1 MPTLRAPDGPEADGH
16 LGGRYRLGKVIGGG
30 GGGTVH
36 EGSDLLLRRPV
47 AIKEIRLPPMGS
59 AAARE
64 LAEQRVMREARAAA
78 RLRHPGLVAVYD
90 VVQAEGRSWIV
101 MEYVDGVPLSQLV
114 RDFGRLAP
122 ERVARIGVT
131 LAYALEA
138 AHRAGVVHRDV
149 KPGNVL
155 VTADGQSRLTDFGI
169 AVSRGDSTLTG
180 AGTLVG
186 SPAYIAPERV
196 RGARAVYASDVW
208 GLGAT
213 LFTAVEG
220 APPFEAEGLL
230 PLLAAVVENRRR
242 PFIHAGSLRDVI
254 DSMLD
259 ADPGR
264 RPSLSQIR
272 SHLHEVLDGLAPAV
286 NGRRGRGRRAA
297 ALRRPSR
304 PHETGRPD
312 PWLEL
317 LADSHRLEPAD
328 GAGQDFAAD
337 ELAESGVNVDVS
349 DPVGLP
355 EAGEVGAL
363 TADETAER
371 LTDDESVDTGGAGD
385 AGDWSDLSDRD
396 GLAEPGDTAQR
407 NEVTTLEAEAEA
419 EADRDADLGG
429 RGEGDGTSV
438 LEAAAEPA
446 GVGGS
451 RTTPIARAGNRRRPR
466 RRTLLI
472 AAAALVALAAVGTP
486 LGLALAG
493 NGGPAPTAA
502 LAGPKPS
509 IASSG
514 QISSG
519 TPTPPAGSSSP
530 SGPASSVA
538 GPSSAGV
545 PATDA
550 APGQSD
556 DTSLGTLIPTSTAP
570 AQPPTGSTTRSGL
583 SGWSVAVPSDWP
595 TAPRGADRLVFA
607 PASGYPELLVEAQA
621 AAGSSAIGAWRSLE
635 GSVQATSPGYHLL
648 SIRPADG
655 GDGANAAVYEFTFT
669 SGGRTIHVLDLGV
682 IRNGHGYALRWR
694 MPQDAWTSQQAQMRQ
709 IFATFRPGP

>member
-78 RLRHPGLVAVYD
+78 RLRHPGLVTVYD
-90 VVQAEGRSWIV
+90 VLQAEGRSWIV

-155 VTADGQSRLTDFGI
+155 VTADGESRLTDFGI

-259 ADPGR
+259 ADPVR
-264 RPSLSQIR
+264 RPSLAQVR
-272 SHLHEVLDGLAPAV
+272 SHLHEVLDGLTPAA
-286 NGRRGRGRRAA
+286 NGRRGRTRRAA
-297 ALRRPSR
+297 VLRRPYR
-304 PHETGRPD
+304 PRETGRPD
-312 PWLEL
+312 PWLDL
-317 LADSHRLEPAD
+317 LADSHRLAPAD
-328 GAGQDFAAD
+328 GAGQDLAPDEFAEGGGSA
-337 ELAESGVNVDVS
+337 DVS
-349 DPVGLP
+349 DLAGAP
-355 EAGEVGAL
+355 EAAEVGTL
-363 TADETAER
+363 TADDNAE
-371 LTDDESVDTGGAGD
+371 LAAAHSPD
-385 AGDWSDLSDRD
+385 AGGDVDAYDQGDIPDPD
-396 GLAEPGDTAQR
+396 GFAEPGDTAR
-407 NEVTTLEAEAEA
+407 RDEITAFDA
-419 EADRDADLGG
+419 EADRDVDADGGLYG
-429 RGEGDGTSV
+429 RGEGDGSSV
-438 LEAAAEPA
+438 FEAAAEPA
-446 GVGGS
+446 DVGA
-451 RTTPIARAGNRRRPR
+451 RRAAPIARAGNRRRPR
-466 RRTLLI
+466 RRPLMI
-472 AAAALVALAAVGTP
+472 AVAALVALAAVGTS

-493 NGGPAPTAA
+493 NGGPPPAAAAGPTSSIASAGQAASRTPTAA
-502 LAGPKPS
+502 
-509 IASSG
+509 
-514 QISSG
+514 
-519 TPTPPAGSSSP
+519 AGSSSP
-530 SGPASSVA
+530 TGPASSVA
-538 GPSSAGV
+538 DPSSAS
-545 PATDA
+545 A
-550 APGQSD
+550 AAANAPPGQGD

-570 AQPPTGSTTRSGL
+570 AQPPAGYTTRSGL

-595 TAPRGADRLVFA
+595 SAPRGADRLVFA
-607 PASGYPELLVEAQA
+607 PAGGYPELLVEAQA

-635 GSVQATSPGYHLL
+635 GSVRATSPGYQLL

-694 MPQDAWTSQQAQMRQ
+694 MPQDAWNSQQALMRQ
-709 IFATFRPGP
+709 IFATFRPGS

>member
-78 RLRHPGLVAVYD
+78 RLRHPGLVTVYD
-90 VVQAEGRSWIV
+90 VLQAEGRSWIV

-155 VTADGQSRLTDFGI
+155 VTADAESRLTDFGI

-259 ADPGR
+259 ADPVR
-264 RPSLSQIR
+264 RPSLAQVR
-272 SHLHEVLDGLAPAV
+272 SHLHEVLDGLTPAA
-286 NGRRGRGRRAA
+286 NGRRGRTRRAA
-297 ALRRPSR
+297 VLRRPYR
-304 PHETGRPD
+304 PRETGRPD
-312 PWLEL
+312 PWLDL
-317 LADSHRLEPAD
+317 LADSHRLAPAD

-337 ELAESGVNVDVS
+337 ELAEGDVNADVS
-349 DPVGLP
+349 DPTGAP
-355 EAGEVGAL
+355 EAAEVGNM
-363 TADETAER
+363 TADDNAER
-371 LTDDESVDTGGAGD
+371 PADADSADASGDGD
-385 AGDWSDLSDRD
+385 AGDWDDRD

-407 NEVTTLEAEAEA
+407 DEIRTFDTDGAG
-419 EADRDADLGG
+419 DANLGG
-429 RGEGDGTSV
+429 RGEGGGSSV

-446 GVGGS
+446 GVGTS
-451 RTTPIARAGNRRRPR
+451 RAAPIARAGNRRRPR
-466 RRTLLI
+466 RRALLI

-493 NGGPAPTAA
+493 NGGPAPAAA

-509 IASSG
+509 IVASAVVTA
-514 QISSG
+514 G
-519 TPTPPAGSSSP
+519 TSTSTAGSSSP
-530 SGPASSVA
+530 SGQASRVA
-538 GPSSAGV
+538 GPSSASAA
-545 PATDA
+545 ATNA
-550 APGQSD
+550 APGQGD
-556 DTSLGTLIPTSTAP
+556 DTSLGTLIPTNTAP
-570 AQPPTGSTTRSGL
+570 AQPPAGYTTRSGL
-583 SGWSVAVPSDWP
+583 SGWSVAVPGDWP

-635 GSVQATSPGYHLL
+635 GSVRATSPGYQIL

-694 MPQDAWTSQQAQMRQ
+694 MPQDAWNSQQALMRQ
-709 IFATFRPGP
+709 IFATFRPGS